1 MTLSILLMILNWIM
15 NPILLS
21 ITNDSLRLY
30 LHHAASQELFF
41 CSYPIPL
48 LGADIICRWCLKLNV
63 AAVAESSKFI
73 ALPSA
78 CSLTIYKIFPSQRS
92 RLPSLFPPVFQF
104 QALWKVTS
112 LSPEILQIAG
122 TFLLLLCVSAVGDRR
137 NAGVP
142 PGLAPL
148 YAGLAVLNIG
158 LWDDG
163 ERTTGGRLSRD
174 IQFC

>member
-1 MTLSILLMILNWIM
+1 MAEHPTSKSARGFN
-15 NPILLS
+15 
-21 ITNDSLRLY
+21 
-30 LHHAASQELFF
+30 
-41 CSYPIPL
+41 YPDGSP
-48 LGADIICRWCLKLNV
+48 CTV
-63 AAVAESSKFI
+63 
-73 ALPSA
+73 
-78 CSLTIYKIFPSQRS
+78 
-92 RLPSLFPPVFQF
+92 F

-137 NAGVP
+137 NARVP

-163 ERTTGGRLSRD
+163 ERTTGGCHETSN
-174 IQFC
+174 FAEEYGYFAAT

>member
-1 MTLSILLMILNWIM
+1 MSQPWLNPQNLS
-15 NPILLS
+15 LS
-21 ITNDSLRLY
+21 PPPALSPFIKYSHLGEV
-30 LHHAASQELFF
+30 AS
-41 CSYPIPL
+41 
-48 LGADIICRWCLKLNV
+48 
-63 AAVAESSKFI
+63 
-73 ALPSA
+73 LPS
-78 CSLTIYKIFPSQRS
+78 
-92 RLPSLFPPVFQF
+92 FQF

-122 TFLLLLCVSAVGDRR
+122 TFLLLLCVSAVGDGR

-163 ERTTGGRLSRD
+163 ERTTGAGGCHGTFK
-174 IQFC
+174 FC